1 MSDHQRFDLDAAMNE
16 GKRRA
21 IDADWSARKKAL
33 VGVSAAAV
41 AACAIGGSAWAYM
54 RTRTPSLPTTINQAM
69 AVLAS
74 DKLDRMAPERRAQYT
89 EEARRILWSL
99 TDEERRKL
107 FEDEKSREALRA
119 IREQTMDDLAYRIA
133 RGEQVDW
140 SQFGPPRREMTDE
153 ERQRMREEW
162 QRMQNATPE
171 ERAARMEEMRN
182 RMANEM
188 RQQLATGNAQSGAL
202 RGEMM
207 GRGGRGGAGGPGGRG
222 GMGGRP
228 GGAGQRGTR

>member
-1 MSDHQRFDLDAAMNE
+1 MSDHTRFDLDAAMND

-21 IDADWSARKKAL
+21 IDANWSPRKKAI
-33 VGVSAAAV
+33 VGVSAAVVAAV
-41 AACAIGGSAWAYM
+41 ALGGSAWAYM
-54 RTRTPSLPTTINQAM
+54 GTRTPSLPKNIDQAM
-69 AVLAS
+69 AVMS
-74 DKLDRMAPERRAQYT
+74 SGKLDRMAPERRAQYA

-99 TDEERRKL
+99 SDEERRRL

-119 IREQTMDDLAYRIA
+119 IREQSMDDMAYRIA

-162 QRMQNATPE
+162 QRMAAATPE

-182 RMANEM
+182 RIANEM

-207 GRGGRGGAGGPGGRG
+207 GRGGGRGGPGG
-222 GMGGRP
+222 MMGRP
-228 GGAGQRGTR
+228 GGGGGQRGTR